1 MLNGLFSGKPE
12 CFTIKSP
19 YLFQRL
25 AEYNFPTE
33 NGDVTYSQL
42 KDMLIKIFRHETH
55 SFKLNL
61 SFGLILQNV
70 QDLSY
75 RYYYPLQQDPMLDS
89 PVLIST
95 IQDIES
101 LMDRLVQMDLL
112 DSILKG
118 RRPDTKSKLRQIAN
132 VVFYVYRTNY
142 VLGQGHDLP
151 AFITNS
157 KSIIALVKNRH
168 TGRNYDDEKCFFRAL
183 AISKGYNIDAL
194 ERPTNQLVYQWMQY
208 KNHTH
213 FMAVSLKDI
222 AELEE
227 CFKTN
232 INIYELLSPEVAK
245 TVYVSISKYPAS
257 LFLNLYKNHLSYIK
271 TFSTYANKYKCRLC
285 EKMFSRICTLKRH
298 ESSECTKSSR
308 QVFKGGFYQPPKSV
322 FEELEEYGISVPEAQ
337 KYFPFFVFFDFE
349 SVLDTSRATKQ
360 GENTEIISHHSP
372 ISFAVS
378 SNVCSIDCSHPLEG
392 NCAHCQKFRSVDC
405 FVDSDSKSLVKKF
418 VEKLREYQAVS
429 QTYMMHQFRDVL
441 SLLEEKIEATE
452 KRVKVINVIP
462 SFLKSQI
469 KYNCSKYLLIVG
481 AFI

>member
-33 NGDVTYSQL
+33 NGDVTYIQL
-42 KDMLIKIFRHETH
+42 KDMLIKIFIHETH

-95 IQDIES
+95 IQDTES

-118 RRPDTKSKLRQIAN
+118 RRPDTKSKLRQIAS

-213 FMAVSLKDI
+213 FTAVSLKDI

-227 CFKTN
+227 CFKTD

-285 EKMFSRICTLKRH
+285 EKIFSRIHSKGMNHLNAQSPVVKFSKVAFINHLNLFLKNWKNMASQSLKHRNISHFLCFSSLKVCLIPVELQNKVKTLKLFRI
-298 ESSECTKSSR
+298 TLL
-308 QVFKGGFYQPPKSV
+308 Y
-322 FEELEEYGISVPEAQ
+322 
-337 KYFPFFVFFDFE
+337 
-349 SVLDTSRATKQ
+349 
-360 GENTEIISHHSP
+360 HSLCLLTC
-372 ISFAVS
+372 AV
-378 SNVCSIDCSHPLEG
+378 
-392 NCAHCQKFRSVDC
+392 
-405 FVDSDSKSLVKKF
+405 
-418 VEKLREYQAVS
+418 
-429 QTYMMHQFRDVL
+429 
-441 SLLEEKIEATE
+441 
-452 KRVKVINVIP
+452 
-462 SFLKSQI
+462 
-469 KYNCSKYLLIVG
+469 
-481 AFI
+481 